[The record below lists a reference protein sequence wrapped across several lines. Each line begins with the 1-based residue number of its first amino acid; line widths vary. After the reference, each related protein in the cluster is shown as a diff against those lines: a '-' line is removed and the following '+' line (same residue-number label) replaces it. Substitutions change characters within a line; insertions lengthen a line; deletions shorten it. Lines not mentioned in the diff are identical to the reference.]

1 MLLQVPD
8 SPSPKKQK
16 KNKKKTVQRFR
27 WEDKKLEF
35 LIKCLA
41 GVKADYEFRGID
53 FESDL
58 TALYSDAGA
67 KMAKIDNKNNVRPV
81 EETSMA
87 LA

>member
-1 MLLQVPD
+1 M
-8 SPSPKKQK
+8 
-16 KNKKKTVQRFR
+16 
-27 WEDKKLEF
+27 
-35 LIKCLA
+35 A

-87 LA
+87 LAWQLRI